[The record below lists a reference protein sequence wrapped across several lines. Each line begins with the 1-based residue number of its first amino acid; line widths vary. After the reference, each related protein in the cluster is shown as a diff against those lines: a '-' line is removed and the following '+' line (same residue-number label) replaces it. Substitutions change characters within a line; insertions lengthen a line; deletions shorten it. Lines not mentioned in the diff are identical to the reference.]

1 MKIKNKTDDWDK
13 PDDRDLARAS
23 VRACGG
29 RESERVSERKR
40 GLKPQELF
48 GFQESFWKFIKT

>member
-23 VRACGG
+23 ERACVRAGEG
-29 RESERVSERKR
+29 RVREWVGESEALN
-40 GLKPQELF
+40 LKNYLVF
-48 GFQESFWKFIKT
+48 RRAFESL